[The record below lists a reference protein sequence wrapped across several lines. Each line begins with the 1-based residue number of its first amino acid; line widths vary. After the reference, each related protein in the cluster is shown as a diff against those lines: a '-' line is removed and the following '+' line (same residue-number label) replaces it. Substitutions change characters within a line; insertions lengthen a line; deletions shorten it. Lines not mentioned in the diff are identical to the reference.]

1 MTTDAFDARDV
12 FATKAD
18 LFATRSELKE
28 EIAGLR
34 TDLVA
39 LRAEVKEDIGALRA
53 EMHQMEARLLRWITG
68 AILGGMIA
76 AATIT
81 RLTG

>member
-18 LFATRSELKE
+18 LFATRAELKDEIAALRVEVKE
-28 EIAGLR
+28 EIGE
-34 TDLVA
+34 
-39 LRAEVKEDIGALRA
+39 LRAEI
-53 EMHQMEARLLRWITG
+53 HQMEARLLRWMTG
-68 AILGGMIA
+68 AVLGGMIA

>member
-1 MTTDAFDARDV
+1 MTTDAFDTRDV

-18 LFATRSELKE
+18 LSTGQAELKE
-28 EIAGLR
+28 KIGK
-34 TDLVA
+34 
-39 LRAEVKEDIGALRA
+39 LRAEI
-53 EMHQMEARLLRWITG
+53 HQMEARLLRWMTG

-81 RLTG
+81 RLVG